1 MRSALPRLASVSSV
15 AFFVLCLFAPSH
27 AADSSSSSPWPEITR
42 ENKPWTRW
50 WWPGSGVDKAS
61 LTAQLEKFAAAGLG
75 GVEITPIY
83 GAKGYESRYIP
94 FLSPKW
100 MEMLEHVG
108 REAQRLGLGV
118 DMATGTG
125 WPFGGPWID
134 EPNALQR
141 AVLRDGK
148 IVGEPSKMLVKRAA
162 PGGEGL
168 VADPF
173 SPDALRRYLAPFDQA
188 FANFPRGLVRG
199 QFHDS
204 FEYFQASWTARL
216 PEVFRAMHG
225 YDIQQFATELTT
237 RNAADVKTIDR
248 DTLARI
254 KSDYRDTLAAL
265 HLDYL
270 TTWVKWSHDKGWL
283 VRNQSHGAP
292 ANLLDLYGAVDIPE
306 TETFGSTP
314 FPIPGLRR
322 NADEI
327 RTGNEQD
334 LPEPLVMRMAS
345 SAAHV
350 MGRRYAS
357 SETATWLRE
366 HWKVSLAYVKPE
378 IDAVFASG
386 INHVFYHGTV
396 FSPQDAAWPGWLFY
410 ASTQFN
416 PNNTWW
422 DDFAAL
428 NRYVA
433 RVQSVLQAGQ
443 PDNDI
448 LLYWPLAD
456 VWDNADGLAKMLTV
470 HDVKFLTEQPVGK
483 LAHQLA
489 AKGFQFDYISDAQLL
504 QTEFTDWDGNVGR
517 IKTPGGRYRAIVVP
531 KTRRMPLESLQRL
544 LGLAER
550 GASIFFVESLP
561 EDVPGYGQLTD
572 RRAKMKASIDEWT
585 FRELVPE
592 LGTAVGLPKKTPAR
606 EILGFNSAFVF
617 TSTDSL
623 MRALSDGFLG
633 IGREPAAEIGLS
645 IVRRRTDA
653 GSGYFISNLSSRPF
667 DGWLPLGREA
677 SSVNILDP
685 LTGQTALAS
694 RRNGVSDAGR
704 RRTEI
709 RLQLRA
715 GESLV
720 LRTILNSDARGP
732 RWPYSQPSATEPI
745 ALSGQW
751 SLSFTKGG
759 PELPPALTTTELKSW
774 TDLGGDEAK
783 RFGGT
788 ARYRLEF
795 DAPTAKADT
804 WLLDLGDVRESA
816 RVRLNGRDLGTLWSI
831 PFQARFNGALLKPT
845 GNILELD
852 VTNLAANRIRDLD
865 RRKVDWKIMREINF
879 VNINYRPFDASSWP
893 LTPSGLLGPV
903 TLTPLKALTP

>member
-1 MRSALPRLASVSSV
+1 MRPALARLASVLSL
-15 AFFVLCLFAPSH
+15 AFVPFLPCATLR
-27 AADSSSSSPWPEITR
+27 AADSEPAAAWPAITK

-61 LTAQLEKFAAAGLG
+61 LTAQLKKFAAAGLG

-83 GAKGYESRYIP
+83 GAKGYESRYID

-148 IVGEPSKMLVKRAA
+148 IVGEPSRMMVKRAA

-168 VADPF
+168 VVDPF
-173 SPDALRRYLAPFDQA
+173 SPDALRRYLAPFDTA
-188 FANFPRGLVRG
+188 FEKFPRGLVRG

-204 FEYFQASWTARL
+204 FEYFGANWTARL
-216 PEVFRAMHG
+216 PEVFREMHG
-225 YDIQQFATELTT
+225 YDIQQFAAALIA
-237 RNAADVKTIDR
+237 RNAADVKDVDR
-248 DTLARI
+248 DTLARV
-254 KSDYRDTLAAL
+254 KSDYRDTLARL

-270 TTWVKWSHDKGWL
+270 RTWIDWSHRYGFT

-322 NADEI
+322 NRDEI

-357 SETATWLRE
+357 SETATWLRD

-410 ASTQFN
+410 AATQFN

-433 RVQSVLQAGQ
+433 RVQSVLQSGQ

-456 VWDNADGLAKMLTV
+456 VWDNADGLANMLTV
-470 HDVKFLTEQPVGK
+470 HNVKFLTEQPVGK
-483 LAHQLA
+483 LARALLE
-489 AKGFQFDYISDAQLL
+489 KGYQFDYISDAQLL
-504 QTEFTDWDGNVGR
+504 ATKADKGELA
-517 IKTPGGRYRAIVVP
+517 TPGARYKVLVVP
-531 KTRRMPLESLQRL
+531 ATRRMPVATLQKL
-544 LGLAER
+544 ASLAES
-550 GASIFFVESLP
+550 GAKVVFEKLP
-561 EDVPGYGQLTD
+561 EDVPGYGRLAD
-572 RRAKMKASIDEWT
+572 RRAEFKTIHDRMA
-585 FRELVPE
+585 
-592 LGTAVGLPKKTPAR
+592 AVGLIKSTVP
-606 EILGFNSAFVF
+606 EVVSAVAQFAF
-617 TSTDSL
+617 
-623 MRALSDGFLG
+623 A
-633 IGREPAAEIGLS
+633 EPMSKLGLS
-645 IVRRRTDA
+645 FVRRKHESSKNDDRRTD
-653 GSGYFISNLSSRPF
+653 YFISNLSSKPI
-667 DGWLPLGREA
+667 DQWVEIGALAHWA
-677 SSVNILDP
+677 MQMDP
-685 LTGQTALAS
+685 LSGLRALSAHK
-694 RRNGVSDAGR
+694 SDA
-704 RRTEI
+704 EHVSQVY
-709 RLQLRA
+709 LQLVP
-715 GESLV
+715 GESTV
-720 LRTILNSDARGP
+720 LSAFWRGP
-732 RWPYSQPSATEPI
+732 IAKERRLPYLRPSGASMS
-745 ALSGQW
+745 LSGNW
-751 SLSFTKGG
+751 SLTFTKGG
-759 PELPPALTTTELKSW
+759 PELPSSLTTTELKSW
-774 TDLGGDEAK
+774 TDLGGEEHQ

-795 DAPTAKADT
+795 DAPAAKADA

-816 RVRLNGRDLGTLWSI
+816 RVRLNGHDLGTLWSI
-831 PFQARFNGALLKPT
+831 PFHVRFDGALLKPS

-879 VNINYRPFDASSWP
+879 VNINYRPFDASEWP

-903 TLTPLKALTP
+903 TLTPLRAFTP

>member
-1 MRSALPRLASVSSV
+1 MQTDTMRPTLLRLAFSLSACFIALRSP
-15 AFFVLCLFAPSH
+15 FAR
-27 AADSSSSSPWPEITR
+27 AADSSTASVWPALTK

-50 WWPGSGVDKAS
+50 WWPGSAVDKAS
-61 LTAQLEKFAAAGLG
+61 LTWQLEKLAAAGIG

-83 GAKGYESRYIP
+83 GAKGAESRYID

-134 EPNALQR
+134 EANALKR

-148 IVGEPSKMLVKRAA
+148 IVGEPSKMMVKRAA

-168 VADPF
+168 VVDPF
-173 SPDALRRYLAPFDQA
+173 SADALRRYLAPFDQA
-188 FANFPRGLVRG
+188 FATFPRGLVRG

-204 FEYFQASWTARL
+204 FEYFQASWTAKL

-350 MGRRYAS
+350 MGRPLAS
-357 SETATWLRE
+357 SETATWLRD

-378 IDAVFASG
+378 VDSIFASG

-410 ASTQFN
+410 AATQFN

-422 DDFAAL
+422 DDFGAL
-428 NRYVA
+428 NRYIA

-456 VWDNADGLAKMLTV
+456 VWDNADGLANMLTV
-470 HDVKFLTEQPVGK
+470 HNVNFLTEQPVGK
-483 LAHQLA
+483 LARTLLE
-489 AKGFQFDYISDAQLL
+489 KGYQFDYISDAQLQETRHESGTL
-504 QTEFTDWDGNVGR
+504 VTSG
-517 IKTPGGRYRAIVVP
+517 KTRYKLIVVP
-531 KTRRMPLESLQRL
+531 ATRRMPVATLQKL
-544 LGLAER
+544 SALAAS
-550 GASIFFVESLP
+550 GAKVIFEKLP
-561 EDVPGYGQLTD
+561 EDVPGYGRLEA
-572 RRAKMKASIDEWT
+572 RRAEFKSALAKLPSSAVVQTDIVSLLISLDIPVELIAS
-585 FRELVPE
+585 R
-592 LGTAVGLPKKTPAR
+592 
-606 EILGFNSAFVF
+606 
-617 TSTDSL
+617 
-623 MRALSDGFLG
+623 
-633 IGREPAAEIGLS
+633 GLS
-645 IVRRRTDA
+645 FIRRASAD
-653 GSGYFISNLSSRPF
+653 GLDYFITNLTAKF
-667 DGWLPLGREA
+667 IDGPLLLRGFGWNA
-677 SSVNILDP
+677 VILDP
-685 LTGQTALAS
+685 LNGRTGVARRQEMPRGNFSINFRLAP
-694 RRNGVSDAGR
+694 
-704 RRTEI
+704 
-709 RLQLRA
+709 
-715 GESLV
+715 GESLIV
-720 LRTILNSDARGP
+720 RTTRRAVPSDIAPWSYR
-732 RWPYSQPSATEPI
+732 QPADSPI
-745 ALSGQW
+745 ALSGKW
-751 SLSFTKGG
+751 SLTFTKGG

-774 TDLGGDEAK
+774 TELGGDEAK

-795 DAPTAKADT
+795 DAPAAKADA

-816 RVRLNGRDLGTLWSI
+816 RVRLNGHDLGTAWSI
-831 PFQARFNGALLKPT
+831 PFQLRFDATLLKPT
-845 GNILELD
+845 GNVLELD

-865 RRKVDWKIMREINF
+865 QRKVDWKIMREINF
-879 VNINYRPFDASSWP
+879 VNINYRPFDASNWP

-903 TLTPLKALTP
+903 TLTPLRALQP